1 MGVPGVKVRVG
12 GAGRRSAAGAR
23 LLREVEKP
31 AQAHVPGHR
40 HGHVR
45 GRVRGLS
52 THARAA
58 WGEETGKM
66 SLTPFSR
73 GKAACRSD
81 VSVADFG
88 ECFAQNLGGVTYF
101 LSHMNSI

>member
-1 MGVPGVKVRVG
+1 VPGMKVRVG
-12 GAGRRSAAGAR
+12 GAGCRSAAGAR

-52 THARAA
+52 THGRAA
-58 WGEETGKM
+58 RVEETGKM
-66 SLTPFSR
+66 SLTLVSR
-73 GKAACRSD
+73 GKAACRPD

-88 ECFAQNLGGVTYF
+88 ECLLRTLVE
-101 LSHMNSI
+101 

>member
-1 MGVPGVKVRVG
+1 
-12 GAGRRSAAGAR
+12 
-23 LLREVEKP
+23 
-31 AQAHVPGHR
+31 
-40 HGHVR
+40 
-45 GRVRGLS
+45 
-52 THARAA
+52 
-58 WGEETGKM
+58 M